1 MIKLIDTASRWLA
14 KTSIAVSIAMFAA
27 MLAALTYQVAAR
39 YLFNAPPTWTEE
51 FSLALFTWVVLLMG
65 SAGVREG
72 FHVLLDLWPASLPE
86 WTQTA
91 LHRLVQLLT
100 FAIGLT
106 LLRAGWAYVAD
117 TQGQVSAAIGYPIE
131 ALHGAAPF
139 CGLAIAL
146 HALAALLTPVDRTAT
161 P

>member
-14 KTSIAVSIAMFAA
+14 KTSIAASVAMFAA
-27 MLAALTYQVAAR
+27 MLAALTGQVVAR
-39 YLFNAPPTWTEE
+39 YVFNAPPTWTEE
-51 FSLALFTWVVLLMG
+51 FSLALFTWIVLLMG

-86 WTQTA
+86 WAQTA
-91 LHRLVQLLT
+91 LHRLVQTLT
-100 FAIGLT
+100 LGIGLI
-106 LLRAGWAYVAD
+106 LLRTGWSYVVD

-131 ALHGAAPF
+131 VLHAAAPF
-139 CGLAIAL
+139 CGLAIAI
-146 HALAALLTPVDRTAT
+146 HALAALITPVDRTAT